1 MMVRSC
7 AIAVLVIGLLL
18 APGSTAD
25 AAEVAVID
33 LIDDGGRYDGA
44 SVTVTGELVGDYGSR
59 RDGTTWTQ
67 LNQDVYVTDP
77 IADGGAP
84 MGSNVGIAVRIP
96 SDLLED
102 ADAPGRYR
110 QVGPVVTVTG
120 TWRYHDPERQGESY
134 LDVDTLAPAAPGRA
148 LSEPPDWWAMAGGA
162 ALLLAGGAL
171 LASRRR
177 RRSGR

>member
-1 MMVRSC
+1 MMVRSY
-7 AIAVLVIGLLL
+7 ALAVLVIGLLL
-18 APGSTAD
+18 APGSAA
-25 AAEVAVID
+25 AAEVPVID

-59 RDGTTWTQ
+59 RDGMTWTQ

-77 IADGGAP
+77 IADGGPP

-96 SDLLED
+96 SDLLEG

-120 TWRYHDPERQGESY
+120 TWRYHDPDRQGESY
-134 LDVDTLAPAAPGRA
+134 LDVNSLAPAAPGRA
-148 LSEPPDWWAMAGGA
+148 LSEPPDWWAMAGGT

-171 LASRRR
+171 LAARRR